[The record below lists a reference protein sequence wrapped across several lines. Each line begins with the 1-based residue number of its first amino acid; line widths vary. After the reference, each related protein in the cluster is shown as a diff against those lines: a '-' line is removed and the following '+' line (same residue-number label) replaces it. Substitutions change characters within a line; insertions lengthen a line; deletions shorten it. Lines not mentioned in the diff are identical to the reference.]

1 MAVGLEEDKV
11 SGLCEKNIGAVR
23 REKVLFDGV
32 WILCC
37 DMLFHRSWTCWDL
50 QIPKGNGICR
60 ILCVIDIQSQKYFL
74 INH

>member
-11 SGLCEKNIGAVR
+11 SGLCEKDVGAVR

-50 QIPKGNGICR
+50 QIPYGKRNLQEK
-60 ILCVIDIQSQKYFL
+60 LCVIDIEFL
-74 INH
+74 KS